1 MDHVPIAPGEFIAVT
16 VGPGGYQ
23 STSYDVLVPE
33 IKNPPDHGAQLWVF
47 EVGK

>member
-1 MDHVPIAPGEFIAVT
+1 MV

-33 IKNPPDHGAQLWVF
+33 IKNPPDHGATLWVF
-47 EVGK
+47 EVPAARTPSTR